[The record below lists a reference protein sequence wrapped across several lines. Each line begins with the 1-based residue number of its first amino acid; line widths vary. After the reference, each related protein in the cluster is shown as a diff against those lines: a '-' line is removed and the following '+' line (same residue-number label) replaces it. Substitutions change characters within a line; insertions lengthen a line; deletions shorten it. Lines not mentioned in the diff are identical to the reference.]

1 MAKINN
7 SMIRVK
13 FTLNNTPQEIKTNL
27 KDLVKILKD
36 VKWACGYDIQYLG
49 GIAILRT
56 NSSLER
62 LNKQLKKLEGIE
74 NIKKIEFF
82 E

>member
-1 MAKINN
+1 
-7 SMIRVK
+7 MIKLK
-13 FTLNNTPQEIKTNL
+13 FSLNNTPQEIKTNG
-27 KDLVKILKD
+27 KDLIKILKD
-36 VKWACGYDIQYLG
+36 VKWACGYDIQYMG

-74 NIKKIEFF
+74 NITKIELFQ
-82 E
+82 